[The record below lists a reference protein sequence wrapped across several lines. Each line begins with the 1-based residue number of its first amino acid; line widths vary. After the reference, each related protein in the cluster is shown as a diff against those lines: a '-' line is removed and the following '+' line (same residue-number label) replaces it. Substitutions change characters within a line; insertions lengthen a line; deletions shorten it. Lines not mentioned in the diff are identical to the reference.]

1 MNYFQ
6 KSYKRWLA
14 WLLLASIFAV
24 ACGFLSSW
32 QFHRRADRVAQI
44 SIVEKYYNAEP
55 VLAQKL
61 LGRKLSDTK
70 LLWRP
75 VVLYGRYLIDKALL
89 VRNRPQNGQ
98 PGFEQVIPFDST
110 VGTFLIDRGWLPTGN
125 LQDSPDENPLPSE
138 NAQKITVRLMLSEA
152 SLNRDAPAGQL
163 AEINLEH
170 VAKVDDVPIDTKWFG
185 QLVSNNTTKLP
196 LQLSKPSTDEGNHL
210 SYAVQWIM
218 FALMA
223 FGFLVWAVR
232 REIEFAKS
240 QSDPGYKAP
249 VKRKTRASEDA
260 QAEDSA
266 EG

>member
-14 WLLLASIFAV
+14 WLLLAILFAI
-24 ACGFLSSW
+24 ACGFLSNW

-44 SIVEKYYNAEP
+44 SIVEKNYEAPP
-55 VLAQKL
+55 VLAEKL
-61 LGRKLSDTK
+61 LGQKMDDSK

-75 VVLYGRYLIDKALL
+75 VILYGRFLNDKVML

-125 LQDSPDENPLPSE
+125 LQDAPDQNPIPSE
-138 NAQKITVRLMLSEA
+138 SSQKITVRLMLSEK
-152 SLNRDAPAGQL
+152 SLNRDAPKGQL
-163 AEINLEH
+163 AEIDLVH
-170 VAKVDDVPIDTKWFG
+170 IARIADVPVDLKWYG
-185 QLVSNNTTKLP
+185 QLVSNNTKTLP
-196 LQLSKPSTDEGNHL
+196 LQLTKPSTDEGNHL
-210 SYAVQWIM
+210 SYAIQWIM

-232 REIEFAKS
+232 KEIEFARS
-240 QSDPGYKAP
+240 QSDPNY
-249 VKRKTRASEDA
+249 VQSKRRDSRASIDA
-260 QAEDSA
+260 EAEDSA
-266 EG
+266 N